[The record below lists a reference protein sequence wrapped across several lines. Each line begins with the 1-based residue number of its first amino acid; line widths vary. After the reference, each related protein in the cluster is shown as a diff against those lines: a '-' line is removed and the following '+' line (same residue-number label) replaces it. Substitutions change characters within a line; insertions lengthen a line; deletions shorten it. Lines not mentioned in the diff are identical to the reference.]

1 MYIYIHIYIYI
12 YIYIYINF
20 VKKTVKVLVSF
31 PFSIT
36 HIQHYTIV
44 LLPRQIQVDKSK
56 KTNTSRQTQVKKY

>member
-1 MYIYIHIYIYI
+1 MYIYIHIYI